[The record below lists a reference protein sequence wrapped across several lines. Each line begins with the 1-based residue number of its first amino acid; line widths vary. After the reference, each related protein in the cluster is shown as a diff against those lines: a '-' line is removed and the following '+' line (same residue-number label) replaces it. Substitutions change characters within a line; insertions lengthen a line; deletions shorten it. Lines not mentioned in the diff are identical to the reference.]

1 MNSHRV
7 CIVSLTLRNTVTPS
21 NLCRPTMHKVP
32 VGALISVTHLC
43 SFSYKTRP
51 TIRHLPTPWRPRN
64 LQAIPHSIRPRA
76 FPEPHPSFPR
86 NLPMCVVFLPS
97 PLPTDTER
105 SSGRGRSS
113 LPGRNCA
120 SAPTCLSAPPT
131 FPPSLDWDW
140 HRQRKFLLCEHPCVR
155 SRQRRRTLRL
165 RLGRPPRRYR

>member
-1 MNSHRV
+1 
-7 CIVSLTLRNTVTPS
+7 VSLILRNIVTPS
-21 NLCRPTMHKVP
+21 NICRPIMHKVP

-51 TIRHLPTPWRPRN
+51 IIRHLPTPWRPWN
-64 LQAIPHSIRPRA
+64 LQAIPHSIRPRT
-76 FPEPHPSFPR
+76 FFEPHPSFPR
-86 NLPMCVVFLPS
+86 NLPLCVCSSSHRLC
-97 PLPTDTER
+97 PTDTEW

-120 SAPTCLSAPPT
+120 FASTCLSAPPT

-140 HRQRKFLLCEHPCVR
+140 HRQRKFFLCEHACVR

-165 RLGRPPRRYR
+165 RLGRSPRRYR